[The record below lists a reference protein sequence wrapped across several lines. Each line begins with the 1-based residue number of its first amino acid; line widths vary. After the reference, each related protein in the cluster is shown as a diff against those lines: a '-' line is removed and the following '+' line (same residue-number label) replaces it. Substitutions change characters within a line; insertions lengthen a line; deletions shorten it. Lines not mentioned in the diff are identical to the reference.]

1 MTSPEPPSRPDRWTS
16 WLAATPAELVGLA
29 VLLLGALVATGLLW
43 WAAVQR
49 PGELPTD
56 PTGVGGGADAGSGV
70 PGAPDEVGAEV
81 ASDSEAGLDAGD
93 GDRDGGHDHGDAGGH
108 AGQPATGPTT
118 EVVVHVSGAVAR
130 PGLVTLRAGA
140 RVGDAIEAAGGPTD
154 GADPSRLNLA
164 RLLEDGEHVHLP
176 REGEQLP
183 PGWGGSGGHDGGEP
197 SAGGGDGRV
206 DLNRA
211 SAAELETLPGIGPA
225 KAAAIIDHREQHGP
239 FRVPGDLREV
249 PGIGERTFQRLAEL
263 VTVS

>member
-1 MTSPEPPSRPDRWTS
+1 MTSPEPSSRPDRWTS

-43 WAAVQR
+43 WGAVQR
-49 PGELPTD
+49 PGEL

-70 PGAPDEVGAEV
+70 PGAPDEVGAELAPGSAV
-81 ASDSEAGLDAGD
+81 GTDAGV
-93 GDRDGGHDHGDAGGH
+93 GVGDGGHAHGGDADGH
-108 AGQPATGPTT
+108 AGGLASGPTT

-183 PGWGGSGGHDGGEP
+183 AGWGGSGGHDGAEP
-197 SAGGGDGRV
+197 SAGGGHGPV

-239 FRVPGDLREV
+239 FRVAGDLREV

>member
-1 MTSPEPPSRPDRWTS
+1 MTNPEPSSRPDRWTS

-29 VLLLGALVATGLLW
+29 VLLLGALAATGVLW
-43 WAAVQR
+43 WGAVQR
-49 PGELPTD
+49 PGELPS
-56 PTGVGGGADAGSGV
+56 GVGGDADAGSGV
-70 PGAPDEVGAEV
+70 PGAPDEVGAEL
-81 ASDSEAGLDAGD
+81 ARGLDGGTYAG
-93 GDRDGGHDHGDAGGH
+93 GGVGDGGHAHGDAGGH
-108 AGQPATGPTT
+108 AGGPATPATT

-130 PGLVTLRAGA
+130 PGLVSLRAGA

-183 PGWGGSGGHDGGEP
+183 ADWGGSGGHDGAEP
-197 SAGGGDGRV
+197 SARGGDGPV

-239 FRVPGDLREV
+239 FRVPGDLRDV